1 MQMKSKRTFFFQVED
16 LSEDAVIA
24 RHDRSEHDEKK
35 RFLSYM
41 KFPPGYGRQR
51 SHKRHDSLAES
62 SGANTPD
69 PASPHPDGAKSGAES
84 ATTLMNSPPPTPG
97 VATEEPLPSIA
108 LMRRRTVSQSRFR
121 EVKDEGPLVDYVEV
135 SD

>member
-1 MQMKSKRTFFFQVED
+1 MTD
-16 LSEDAVIA
+16 DAVQA

-41 KFPPGYGRQR
+41 KFPLGYGRQR

-69 PASPHPDGAKSGAES
+69 PASPRPEGG
-84 ATTLMNSPPPTPG
+84 SPPATPG
-97 VATEEPLPSIA
+97 VALAEDALPSIA
-108 LMRRRTVSQSRFR
+108 MMRRRTVSQSRLR
-121 EVKDEGPLVDYVEV
+121 ESGREETSQPVDYVEV
-135 SD
+135 RFIYIWVELGY